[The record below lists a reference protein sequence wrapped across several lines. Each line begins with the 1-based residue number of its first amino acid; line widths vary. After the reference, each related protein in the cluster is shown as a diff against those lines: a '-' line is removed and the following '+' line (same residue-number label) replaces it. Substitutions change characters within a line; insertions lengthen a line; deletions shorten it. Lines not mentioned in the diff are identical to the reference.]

1 MRQTLFNSFLVGL
14 GGFVGSIARY
24 GLALLLQGYSLVM
37 PAGTLAA
44 NLAGCFVIGC
54 VAELAAPLPLLT
66 PGTRLLLGTGFCG
79 GFTTMS
85 SMIYEMAQ
93 FLREGEYFHAG
104 VYLTLTLAGSLAL
117 FFIGGVLVK
126 LVIKSTGGIW
136 N

>member
-1 MRQTLFNSFLVGL
+1 MRQILFNSFLVGI
-14 GGFVGSIARY
+14 GGFVGSVTRY
-24 GLALLLQGYSLVM
+24 GLAVLLQGYSLVM

-54 VAELAAPLPLLT
+54 VTELAAPLPLLT
-66 PGTRLLLGTGFCG
+66 PAARLLLGTGFCG

-85 SMIYEMAQ
+85 SMIYEIAQ
-93 FLREGEYFHAG
+93 FLRDGEYFHAG
-104 VYLTLTLAGSLAL
+104 IYLTLTLVGSLAL
-117 FFIGGVLVK
+117 FFLGGVLIK